1 MEETVERFAN
11 EYEKFHKAQIQ
22 DEILLMEKINT
33 LVGNVTNVALQTD
46 INKILE
52 MAIEVKRICKM
63 IKDCQESSLLLNE
76 RQKLFGMNIMP
87 FEQLNQLVREFEP
100 YQILWITASGN

>member
-22 DEILLMEKINT
+22 DEILLTEKINT

-52 MAIEVKRICKM
+52 MAVEIKRICKM

>member
-1 MEETVERFAN
+1 MERFTN

-22 DEILLMEKINT
+22 DEILLMEKIDT

-46 INKILE
+46 INKIFE
-52 MAIEVKRICKM
+52 MAVEVRRICKM
-63 IKDCQESSLLLNE
+63 IKDCQESSLLLNK
-76 RQKLFGMNIMP
+76 RQKLFGMNVIP
-87 FEQLNQLVREFEP
+87 FEQLDQLVKEFEP